1 MKKIL
6 LAITLALMAV
16 SAYSQK
22 IAKNEVDKFTGDV
35 TIASDFERLWGRK
48 YGENV
53 ELQWIILNGVPNLTA
68 LYHNNYRLYSID
80 QGDELYIN
88 FMDGTQTMFVCA
100 YDHIADAT
108 YYSGGSAR
116 YKLVCFYL
124 IMPEQIEMLQ
134 KRVIKA
140 FRLYHDGGYVEGDV
154 NPERA
159 LIIREMFKLLDTDT
173 MLSEEFLEI
182 TGDVEVPDVKA
193 PETGK

>member
-1 MKKIL
+1 MS
-6 LAITLALMAV
+6 AV
-16 SAYSQK
+16 IVNAQK
-22 IAKNEVDKFTGDV
+22 IAKNEIDKFTGDV
-35 TIASDFERLWGRK
+35 NIESKAERLWRKGGRSVYLK
-48 YGENV
+48 
-53 ELQWIILNGVPNLTA
+53 WFATNGIPFVVA
-68 LYHNNYRLYSID
+68 YYYNNYDLLSVD
-80 QGDELYIN
+80 KGDELYIN
-88 FMDGTQTMFVCA
+88 FMDGTQT
-100 YDHIADAT
+100 ILISAT
-108 YYSGGSAR
+108 NNIGDGSYSMYGNSYSLGILYA
-116 YKLVCFYL
+116 

-159 LIIREMFKLLDTDT
+159 LIIREMFKLLDTET